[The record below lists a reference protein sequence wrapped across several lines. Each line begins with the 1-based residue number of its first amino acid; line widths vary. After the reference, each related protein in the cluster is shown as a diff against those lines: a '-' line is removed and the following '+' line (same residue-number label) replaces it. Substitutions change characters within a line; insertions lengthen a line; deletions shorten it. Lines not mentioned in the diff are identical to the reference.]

1 MIAPRLVL
9 TSAHVVPDV
18 DKTVTLFH
26 PGRPKSWTGTVI
38 LRGRPGGR
46 DDAALLHIGAADWEP
61 PAGPSVRW
69 GRLVTNRP
77 GTAGE
82 AWGIPDLVQRPGRA
96 TDTLQPSGT
105 LNPGDRHVGNRYV
118 MNLDQHAP
126 ASAPGGESPWGGL
139 SGAALFCGDLL
150 AGVIASDPAGRSH
163 GHLEAVPAYVLLHDP
178 TFRAALAKHGFVNT
192 LLEPVEW
199 QHLAEP
205 TAAAGPVRSPAAL
218 LRARRQ
224 IVPFSGR
231 TSHLQY
237 LDAWT
242 SEPGFG
248 ALLLHGPGGQGKTR
262 LAQHFADLLTVQ
274 RWAVLWLRPDTAPD
288 TLEVLAG
295 AAVPLLVVV
304 DYAETRPDQVATL
317 LDAAAR
323 HSGSSPFKMLL
334 LARTAGDWWQTL
346 QASTSIAEDLL
357 DGAGVIELP
366 ALGLEPEVS
375 RSKAYLEALHA
386 YARHLPQVRGWQH
399 HDWPALADR
408 LTHITPAKTRLG
420 LETALSLHMT
430 ALADLLDQ
438 PQTDNHAPVEG
449 GAKAAEASGVE
460 DRLLAHE
467 RRYWANTAAAT
478 HGLYPALTMG
488 TLTDALA
495 AAFLLGAEDRSQ
507 ADELLDRVPGLADQ
521 PEDRRRAVRDWI
533 ATLYP
538 PITDTRP
545 WDTLQPDRL
554 TERFIGRH
562 LQTDPDLV
570 DRLIIG
576 ATAHQATQLLTIY
589 TRAASHSVL
598 QPDLGQHLTVLCTRH
613 ATTLAVP
620 AIRVATQ
627 TETPQPLLNALHQ
640 ITDRPDVQIS
650 DLMHLGN
657 ELPRTSHNLA
667 PWAAKLTQ
675 FITDRHRTLV
685 ENDLAHLPGYATSLT
700 NLAIRL
706 GNLEQREE
714 ALVAV
719 TEAVNIRRELAQTQP
734 DAHRP
739 GLAASLNVLSNRLSD
754 LGRQDEALA
763 PVTEAVKVYREL
775 AQTQPDAHRPGLA
788 ASLNVLSN
796 RLSDLGRQDEA
807 LAPVTEAVK
816 VYRELAQ
823 TQPDAYRPDLATSLN
838 NLSNRL
844 SELGRQDEALAPVT
858 EAVNIRRELA
868 QTQPDAYRPDL
879 AASLNNLSNRLGEL
893 GQQDEALAAVTEA
906 VEVYRELARTQ
917 PDTHR
922 PRLAG
927 SLNNLSVHLGGLG
940 RQEEALVVITEAVSI
955 RRELAQT
962 QPDAFRPYLAMSLN
976 NLFVQ
981 LRNASQPEEALTAVT
996 EAVEVYRE
1004 LTRTQPDAHRP
1015 NLATS
1020 LNNLS
1025 VHLGSLG
1032 RREEALVAVTEA
1044 VNIRRELAQTQSDV
1058 RQRDLDHS
1066 LKTLT
1071 RLQDDVAG
1079 GSDSYA

>member
-18 DKTVTLFH
+18 DKTVPLFH
-26 PGRPKSWTGTVI
+26 PGRPKSWPGTVI
-38 LRGRPGGR
+38 WRGRPGGR
-46 DDAALLHIGAADWEP
+46 DDAALLHIGASDWEP
-61 PAGPSVRW
+61 PSGPPVRW
-69 GRLVTNRP
+69 GRLVTTRP
-77 GTAGE
+77 GTACE

-126 ASAPGGESPWGGL
+126 ASTPDGASPWGGL
-139 SGAALFCGDLL
+139 SGAALFCGNLL

-178 TFRAALAKHGFVNT
+178 TFRAALTKHGLANT

-199 QHLAEP
+199 QHLAEAAEP

-231 TSHLQY
+231 TSHLQH

-248 ALLLHGPGGQGKTR
+248 VLLLHGPGGQGKTR
-262 LAQHFADLLTVQ
+262 LAQHFADLLTAQ

-288 TLEVLAG
+288 TLDVLAG
-295 AAVPLLVVV
+295 AAVPVLVVV
-304 DYAETRPDQVATL
+304 DYAETRPDQVAAL

-323 HSGSSPFKMLL
+323 HSGSSPFKVLL
-334 LARTAGDWWQTL
+334 LARTASDWWQTL
-346 QASTSIAEDLL
+346 QASTPIAEDLL

-366 ALGLEPEVS
+366 ALELEPEVS

-408 LTHITPAKTRLG
+408 LTHTTPAKTRLG

-438 PQTDNHAPVEG
+438 PQTDDHAPVEV

-467 RRYWANTAAAT
+467 RRYWANTAATT

-488 TLTDALA
+488 TLADALA
-495 AAFLLGAEDRSQ
+495 AAFLLGAEDRGQ
-507 ADELLDRVPGLADQ
+507 ADELLGRVPGLAGQ
-521 PEDRRRAVRDWI
+521 PQDRRRAVRDWI

-570 DRLIIG
+570 DHLIVG

-598 QPDLGQHLTVLCTRH
+598 QPNLGQHLTALCARH
-613 ATTLAVP
+613 ATTLAAP

-650 DLMHLGN
+650 DLVQLGN

-667 PWAAKLTQ
+667 LWAAKLTQ
-675 FITDRHRTLV
+675 FIADRHRTLV
-685 ENDLAHLPGYATSLT
+685 ENDLAHLPDLATSLN

-706 GNLEQREE
+706 GDLGRRDE
-714 ALVAV
+714 AL
-719 TEAVNIRRELAQTQP
+719 TPIIEAVNIRRELAQTQP
-734 DAHRP
+734 DAFLPH
-739 GLAASLNVLSNRLSD
+739 LAESLNNLSKRLSD
-754 LGRQDEALA
+754 LGRRNEALA
-763 PVTEAVKVYREL
+763 AGTEAVEVYREL
-775 AQTQPDAHRPGLA
+775 AQTQPAAHRP
-788 ASLNVLSN
+788 
-796 RLSDLGRQDEA
+796 R
-807 LAPVTEAVK
+807 
-816 VYRELAQ
+816 
-823 TQPDAYRPDLATSLN
+823 LATSLN
-838 NLSNRL
+838 NLSSRL
-844 SELGRQDEALAPVT
+844 SDLGRREEALAPVT

-868 QTQPDAYRPDL
+868 QTQPDAFLPDL
-879 AASLNNLSNRLGEL
+879 AESLNNLSNRLS
-893 GQQDEALAAVTEA
+893 D
-906 VEVYRELARTQ
+906 
-917 PDTHR
+917 
-922 PRLAG
+922 
-927 SLNNLSVHLGGLG
+927 
-940 RQEEALVVITEAVSI
+940 
-955 RRELAQT
+955 
-962 QPDAFRPYLAMSLN
+962 
-976 NLFVQ
+976 
-981 LRNASQPEEALTAVT
+981 
-996 EAVEVYRE
+996 
-1004 LTRTQPDAHRP
+1004 
-1015 NLATS
+1015 
-1020 LNNLS
+1020 
-1025 VHLGSLG
+1025 LG
-1032 RREEALVAVTEA
+1032 RREEALAPVTEA
-1044 VNIRRELAQTQSDV
+1044 VNIRRELAQTQPDAF
-1058 RQRDLDHS
+1058 L
-1066 LKTLT
+1066 
-1071 RLQDDVAG
+1071 
-1079 GSDSYA
+1079 